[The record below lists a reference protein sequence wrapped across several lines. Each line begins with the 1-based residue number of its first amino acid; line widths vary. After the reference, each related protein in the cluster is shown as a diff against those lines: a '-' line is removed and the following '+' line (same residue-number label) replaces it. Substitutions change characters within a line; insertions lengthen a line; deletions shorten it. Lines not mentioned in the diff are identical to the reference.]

1 MMDYFVYNID
11 EYQPLP
17 LGNEF
22 APTWP
27 FRMVVV
33 GSSDSGK
40 TTMIMNLLMGNKK
53 AKENG
58 ERYILC
64 NDVVLIGKYLN
75 EPKWKI
81 VEDFYNEL
89 SETEDVSFTK
99 IHPSEIPDTEE
110 FNSERSTVVVFEDLM
125 NLSKKIQERICDYF
139 TGGRHNNISSIY
151 VSQRFFAI
159 PKTIRDN
166 ITYISLHIGGGSL
179 NDIKKIIRQY
189 TEFSD
194 TLAPIIDNLTL
205 QKEFIVFDLRRS
217 KLDPLSIRVRWDT
230 PLSSIKNESQNE
242 IGIMNVVSVSSKF
255 SPYGQKAISEAK
267 KNDTL
272 IEFAKNMP
280 SPKERKLLLAEG
292 IHTKNS
298 EVWAKYVF
306 REAFGI
312 ENKDLGPE
320 WTKFL
325 EQLKDKNLTTQ
336 LCCSNNETQPPTI
349 SKSDQIL
356 HYNQLLKMRPLD
368 DEKIIKGCNILLW
381 LFSNGHIERQQFI
394 IGIKG
399 LMS

>member
-1 MMDYFVYNID
+1 MDYFIYNID
-11 EYQPLP
+11 EYQRLP

-110 FNSERSTVVVFEDLM
+110 FNSERSTVVIFEDLM

-151 VSQRFFAI
+151 VSQRFFTI
-159 PKTIRDN
+159 PKTTRAN
-166 ITYISLHIGGGSL
+166 ITYISLHIGGGNLS
-179 NDIKKIIRQY
+179 DIKKIIKQY

-194 TLAPIIDNLTL
+194 TLAPVIDNLTL
-205 QKEFIVFDLRRS
+205 KESSLY
-217 KLDPLSIRVRWDT
+217 SI
-230 PLSSIKNESQNE
+230 
-242 IGIMNVVSVSSKF
+242 
-255 SPYGQKAISEAK
+255 
-267 KNDTL
+267 
-272 IEFAKNMP
+272 
-280 SPKERKLLLAEG
+280 
-292 IHTKNS
+292 
-298 EVWAKYVF
+298 
-306 REAFGI
+306 
-312 ENKDLGPE
+312 
-320 WTKFL
+320 
-325 EQLKDKNLTTQ
+325 
-336 LCCSNNETQPPTI
+336 
-349 SKSDQIL
+349 
-356 HYNQLLKMRPLD
+356 
-368 DEKIIKGCNILLW
+368 
-381 LFSNGHIERQQFI
+381 
-394 IGIKG
+394 
-399 LMS
+399 